1 MKYIL
6 PFLHYKRTF
15 LFAFAWSL
23 TISICAQTE
32 VQFFSGIASTAGM
45 NASIG
50 QGGSLSQPFGPMFS
64 MDLDFLQCQT
74 FQDAGVAVERA
85 TMKSLGTGLRLS
97 PLAAK
102 NHAIR
107 PWVGAG
113 VSWQVSSR
121 HLDAQSVSGQTYHLW
136 DDGLLYATPQPSPM
150 PDVETLEPLV
160 RDNVYETLLDRKTML
175 VVPVRAGLDLQLTQK
190 IHATL
195 AFAAI
200 PQKGSTWTMGQ
211 VGIGMKLGG
220 SAKGQVKTILSGE
233 LFGLNSDSDGD
244 GVVDHKDKCGGTEVG
259 AIVDKNGC
267 AKDTD
272 GDGVPDHRDLE
283 INSPDLLVN
292 KDGIS
297 ISLEEWKALHA
308 PTKGDPLTFAQDSMT
323 IETELTAEQMA
334 QALANAAYM
343 EVYVP
348 GMEKLKRT
356 TERSTSSSP
365 ASSWAKEKV
374 DASSGIVFRVQYGA
388 FLEANAPDAASYTHE
403 TVTVLKTGHGLAL
416 HVGEARNTIESA
428 RQTLESAKAL
438 NHPDAFITAYQHG
451 KRISIDEATAKQHN
465 ASDIVDEASHG
476 NDISEGTG
484 ALDLSQIHFHV
495 QLGRYS
501 AGVPVEVLNRFLQMG
516 HIIQRL
522 ESDGTHRYLTAP
534 VHSEET
540 ARQNLAAAIDMG
552 FDDAFLIAEING
564 EPATMAEAQE
574 ARAKQLALIANN

>member
-1 MKYIL
+1 L
-6 PFLHYKRTF
+6 
-15 LFAFAWSL
+15 
-23 TISICAQTE
+23 
-32 VQFFSGIASTAGM
+32 
-45 NASIG
+45 
-50 QGGSLSQPFGPMFS
+50 
-64 MDLDFLQCQT
+64 
-74 FQDAGVAVERA
+74 
-85 TMKSLGTGLRLS
+85 
-97 PLAAK
+97 
-102 NHAIR
+102 
-107 PWVGAG
+107 
-113 VSWQVSSR
+113 
-121 HLDAQSVSGQTYHLW
+121 
-136 DDGLLYATPQPSPM
+136 
-150 PDVETLEPLV
+150 
-160 RDNVYETLLDRKTML
+160 
-175 VVPVRAGLDLQLTQK
+175 
-190 IHATL
+190 
-195 AFAAI
+195 
-200 PQKGSTWTMGQ
+200 
-211 VGIGMKLGG
+211 
-220 SAKGQVKTILSGE
+220 
-233 LFGLNSDSDGD
+233 
-244 GVVDHKDKCGGTEVG
+244 
-259 AIVDKNGC
+259 
-267 AKDTD
+267 DTD

-292 KDGIS
+292 EDGVS
-297 ISLEEWKALHA
+297 ISLDEWKAMHA
-308 PTKGDPLTFAQDSMT
+308 PTKGDPSTFVQDSMT
-323 IETELTAEQMA
+323 IVTELTAEQVA
-334 QALANAAYM
+334 QMLANAAYM
-343 EVYVP
+343 ADNLSEEATSNVTP
-348 GMEKLKRT
+348 SHTSTPETLSEKPL
-356 TERSTSSSP
+356 
-365 ASSWAKEKV
+365 EKV